1 MRFSAGISTP
11 KSLGINLSLPLFM
24 SRVRADHADNI
35 LPLHDLARYT
45 KSFY

>member
-1 MRFSAGISTP
+1 VPGI
-11 KSLGINLSLPLFM
+11 G
-24 SRVRADHADNI
+24 ADDADNI